1 MEHVGR
7 ERDPAAVKFTGP
19 LRVDLQFL
27 AMSSFR
33 MKVVR

>member
-1 MEHVGR
+1 MERMGR

-19 LRVDLQFL
+19 LRVDLPFL

-33 MKVVR
+33 MNVVR